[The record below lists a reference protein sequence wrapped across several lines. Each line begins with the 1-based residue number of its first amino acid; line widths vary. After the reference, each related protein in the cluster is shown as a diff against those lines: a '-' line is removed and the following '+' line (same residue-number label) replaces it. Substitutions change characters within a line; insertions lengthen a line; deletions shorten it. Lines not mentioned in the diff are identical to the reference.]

1 MKKSEEI
8 KKIIESVSQEDIKRK
23 IKNRQIFIIGDVYK
37 IHGPIVNIDKKEIK
51 IDDLEK
57 TIGDSKRVEKIK
69 ENLTDLVLSDEEIQ
83 KEFSKFS
90 PENQKSYITDT
101 VSGTASVGILVPSQL
116 NFLEE
121 GVVLPEYRKD
131 TIVYPLKNRE
141 RAETIKF
148 SQVGEDNII
157 INLSKI
163 KKEKWHTSWWGQ
175 IIIGLLITVI
185 GGLIIYYLIY
195 YFTK

>member
-23 IKNRQIFIIGDVYK
+23 IKSGQVFIIGDVFK
-37 IHGPIVNIDKKEIK
+37 IYGPIVNIDNKEIK

-57 TIGDSKRVEKIK
+57 TIGDSKRIEKIK
-69 ENLTDLVLSDEEIQ
+69 ENITDLILSDEEMQ
-83 KEFSKFS
+83 KELSKFS
-90 PENQKSYITDT
+90 PENQRLFITDT
-101 VSGTASVGILVPSQL
+101 VSATASVGILVPSQL

-131 TIVYPLKNRE
+131 TIVYPTEIRE

-157 INLSKI
+157 INLSEI
-163 KKEKWHTSWWGQ
+163 KKEKWHTSWWGK

-185 GGLIIYYLIY
+185 GGLIIYY
-195 YFTK
+195 FTK

>member
-23 IKNRQIFIIGDVYK
+23 IKNGQVFVIGDVFK
-37 IHGPIVNIDKKEIK
+37 IHGPIVNIDNKEIK
-51 IDDLEK
+51 IDDLEE
-57 TIGDSKRVEKIK
+57 TIGDSKRIEIIK
-69 ENLTDLVLSDEEIQ
+69 ENITELILSDEEIQ
-83 KEFSKFS
+83 KELSKFS
-90 PENQKSYITDT
+90 PENQKLYITDT
-101 VSGTASVGILVPSQL
+101 VSATASVGILVPSRL

-121 GVVLPEYRKD
+121 GVVLPQYRKD
-131 TIVYPLKNRE
+131 TIVYPLENRE
-141 RAETIKF
+141 RAEKIKF
-148 SQVGEDNII
+148 SQVGEDNTI

-163 KKEKWHTSWWGQ
+163 KKEKWHTSWWGK
-175 IIIGLLITVI
+175 IIIELLITVI